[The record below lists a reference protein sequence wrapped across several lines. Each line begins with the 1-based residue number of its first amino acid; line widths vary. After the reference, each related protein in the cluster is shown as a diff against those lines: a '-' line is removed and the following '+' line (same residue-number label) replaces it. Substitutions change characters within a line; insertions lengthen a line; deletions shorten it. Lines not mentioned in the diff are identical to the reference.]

1 VIYHTTRACI
11 LSTAPYGERGKRI
24 ILLSPDR
31 GLLAVHA
38 QGVILAR
45 SKLGGNL
52 TPYRSLV
59 VTLVSKVQE
68 RVIGVEVVQTYH
80 RLWADARR
88 QGYAAWGNEWLM
100 KILKEGAADERIF
113 RACETYYEVLN
124 AEEEGSDAIAQLSS
138 YRLAFASMII
148 EALGYRLDVE
158 ERKEGQGERRGEVTM
173 RKEMIA
179 RARYYKAKRAAVFEA
194 VERWTRQMGVET
206 MKTSKFLT
214 AAMK

>member
-1 VIYHTTRACI
+1 MYYSTRACI
-11 LSTAPYGERGKRI
+11 LASAPSGERGK
-24 ILLSPDR
+24 LLSLLTEER
-31 GLLAVHA
+31 GLVTAHG
-38 QGVILAR
+38 QGMMPAR
-45 SKLGGNL
+45 SKLGGSL
-52 TPYRSLV
+52 TTYRILN
-59 VTLVSKVQE
+59 VTLVSKAHD
-68 RVIGVEVVQTYH
+68 RVIGVEVEKTYA

-148 EALGYRLDVE
+148 EGLGYRLDVE
-158 ERKEGQGERRGEVTM
+158 ERKEGQGERREEMTM

-179 RARYYKAKRAAVFEA
+179 RARYYKAKRAVVFEA